1 MTESPAEAEAR
12 ARSRFAIISILRL
25 GGVALVIA
33 ALLVLNDKLPL
44 PHLAGW
50 IGLVIDLADIFIVPQ
65 MLARAWRT
73 PVP

>member
-1 MTESPAEAEAR
+1 MQSPAEVEAR
-12 ARSRFAIISILRL
+12 ARSRFAIISIVRL

-44 PHLAGW
+44 PQAAGW
-50 IGLVIDLADIFIVPQ
+50 IGLAIGLVDIFIVPQ
-65 MLARAWRT
+65 VLARAWRT